1 MISAS
6 VAIEPSARMSAVAS
20 IAHDL
25 RNPLATI
32 HGGAEMLVSSML
44 SQAQAHRI
52 ARNIYAASVRMRELL
67 DEFLDQS
74 RSGERQT
81 HLSDVHGLVAGAV
94 DKIADAAELQAVHIV
109 QFIPERLSIVVDR
122 QRIHRVLVNLLVNA
136 LEAMPDGGRILI
148 SAVSK
153 RHSILIRVRDSGTG
167 IAPEIRDR
175 LFQPFATAGKANG
188 IGLGLALSRQAV
200 LDHGGEMWAESSF
213 EGACFAVRLPLAPK
227 PRVVSN
233 YAPNPEPCP
242 AEVAAPS
249 S

>member
-1 MISAS
+1 MFSAS
-6 VAIEPSARMSAVAS
+6 VALEPFARMSAVAS

-44 SQAQAHRI
+44 SQAQTHRI

-67 DEFLDQS
+67 DEFLDQA

-81 HLSDVHGLVAGAV
+81 QLSDVHELVAGAV

-136 LEAMPDGGRILI
+136 SEAMRRRKNPDIGGFQAPLD
-148 SAVSK
+148 
-153 RHSILIRVRDSGTG
+153 LDSG
-167 IAPEIRDR
+167 PRFRDR
-175 LFQPFATAGKANG
+175 NRSGN
-188 IGLGLALSRQAV
+188 
-200 LDHGGEMWAESSF
+200 
-213 EGACFAVRLPLAPK
+213 
-227 PRVVSN
+227 
-233 YAPNPEPCP
+233 
-242 AEVAAPS
+242 
-249 S
+249 